1 MKGFQITFFTQQ
13 NRRHGHLLVHEWLL
27 QLSKTLD
34 IKGATVTT
42 GAEGIGHTGKVHS
55 AHFFELADQPV
66 EVTMVVSESQC
77 AILFER
83 LEKEHADLFY
93 SKSPVEFGRVG
104 AP

>member
-13 NRRHGHLLVHEWLL
+13 NRRHGRQLVHEWLL
-27 QLSKTLD
+27 ELSKTLD

-42 GAEGIGHTGKVHS
+42 GAEGISHTGKVHS

-66 EVTMVVSESQC
+66 EVTMVVTEAQSAS
-77 AILFER
+77 LFER
-83 LEKEHADLFY
+83 LEQERADLFY
-93 SKSPVEFGRVG
+93 SKTPVEFGRVG